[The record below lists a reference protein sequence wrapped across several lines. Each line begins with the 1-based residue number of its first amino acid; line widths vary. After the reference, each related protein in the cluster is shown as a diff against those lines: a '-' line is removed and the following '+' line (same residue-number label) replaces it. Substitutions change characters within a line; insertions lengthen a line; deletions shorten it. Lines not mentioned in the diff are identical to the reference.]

1 AFTEKKGAPKDSEK
15 ASADNSDAQT
25 KLTQGNQS
33 DAKDTALDSSDQTNS
48 QVDALN
54 QKKVPSLSDADS
66 YGKAFHSLS
75 DKHFKSAEAE
85 FHSYLSDYPKGHFAV
100 NAHFWLGEIA
110 LMGQHYGVATKQFQ
124 MVVTDY
130 PKSNKVSDA
139 ELKIAMIHAA
149 TGKTTLAQ
157 KEFTHI
163 RKTYPGTTAAQL
175 ASIRLQQLANATS
188 VSVQ

>member
-1 AFTEKKGAPKDSEK
+1 
-15 ASADNSDAQT
+15 
-25 KLTQGNQS
+25 
-33 DAKDTALDSSDQTNS
+33 
-48 QVDALN
+48 
-54 QKKVPSLSDADS
+54 
-66 YGKAFHSLS
+66 
-75 DKHFKSAEAE
+75 
-85 FHSYLSDYPKGHFAV
+85 
-100 NAHFWLGEIA
+100 
-110 LMGQHYGVATKQFQ
+110 MGQHYGVATKQFQ